1 MPSSNVHVF
10 PVLFS
15 SQGVPLAGAIHRNVP
30 NLSERQPAVIVTGS
44 WLTVKEQMPAV
55 YASRLAALGYT
66 AFTFDFAGFGE
77 SGGEPRQAELP
88 DRKIRDIRAAADF
101 LATLSSVR
109 RDSVGHLAVCA
120 SAQYAL
126 AAAASGARVRS
137 IASVAGWFHDLDS
150 VAPFY
155 GGAPGVEARLEKA
168 SRAAE
173 VYARTR
179 EVKTVPA
186 YAPGNEEA
194 SMFFELPYYGLS
206 SRGAVPEWKNEM
218 AVLSWLP
225 WLTFDGISAAS
236 SVTVPVL
243 MVHGDGCVL
252 PDNAR
257 RVYDALA
264 GSKNLV
270 WTEGTQTDFYD
281 QNEAVDKAVAAAYR
295 HFQET
300 LG

>member
-1 MPSSNVHVF
+1 MANPEIHVF

-15 SQGVPLAGAIHRNVP
+15 SQGVPLVGAIHRNVS
-30 NLSERQPAVIVTGS
+30 NLSVRQPAVIVTGS

-66 AFTFDFAGFGE
+66 AFTFDFSGFGE

-88 DRKIRDIRAAADF
+88 DRKIRDIAAAADF

-126 AAAASGARVRS
+126 AAAARGARVRS

-150 VAPFY
+150 VAAFY
-155 GGAPGVEARLEKA
+155 GGAAGVEARLERA
-168 SRAAE
+168 RRAAFD
-173 VYARTR
+173 YARTR
-179 EVKTVPA
+179 EVSTVPA

-194 SMFFELPYYGLS
+194 GMFFELPYYGLS

-225 WLTFDGISAAS
+225 WLTFNGISAAI
-236 SVTVPVL
+236 PVL

-257 RVYDALA
+257 RVYDALS
-264 GSKNLV
+264 GPKKLV
-270 WTEGTQTDFYD
+270 WTEGSQADFYD
-281 QNEAVDKAVAAAYR
+281 QRKEVDKAVEAADR

-300 LG
+300 LS